1 MKKQIGT
8 VWCNSIPSKFGYEY
22 WILIGTIWKFI
33 GYNKKSS
40 QFPNPSSMKRFIKIK
55 HKKDIHLK

>member
-1 MKKQIGT
+1 MKHRIGT
-8 VWCNSIPSKFGYEY
+8 ICCKNIRCKYGYEY

-33 GYNKKSS
+33 GYNKKAS